1 MNAYERHQRYIRDYV
16 LYYGR
21 GKLPAVPQKPTKSD
35 YDILKQQYR
44 FIRTEEDDRADD
56 SREAWEK
63 RLARRY
69 YERLYRE
76 YCIAD
81 LTRYREGQVG
91 MRWRVEK
98 EVIIG
103 KGQFICGNKHCE
115 AKEDL
120 KSYEVNFQYA
130 EAGETKNALVKLRLC
145 LPCAYKLN
153 YKKEQQKKKEEKK
166 RKRKVEKEERKLRK
180 KMKKEGREDE
190 LDEMERKKARE
201 AEELAEQE
209 RIEREEKE
217 KAERE
222 AEKAKNVWKKDA
234 QVEQTKNRSEEFE
247 DYFRGLFP

>member
-1 MNAYERHQRYIRDYV
+1 MPLHA
-16 LYYGR
+16 
-21 GKLPAVPQKPTKSD
+21 
-35 YDILKQQYR
+35 
-44 FIRTEEDDRADD
+44 
-56 SREAWEK
+56 
-63 RLARRY
+63 
-69 YERLYRE
+69 
-76 YCIAD
+76 
-81 LTRYREGQVG
+81 
-91 MRWRVEK
+91 
-98 EVIIG
+98 
-103 KGQFICGNKHCE
+103 GQFICGNKHCE

-145 LPCAYKLN
+145 PPCAYKLN

-166 RKRKVEKEERKLRK
+166 RKRKVDKEERKLRK

-190 LDEMERKKARE
+190 LDELERKKARE

-247 DYFRGLFP
+247 GACFFPEHAHDTQHRTRAHYEPSLLCGVCRLLPRTVPMRRTRLSHDTHMALIKTREKRKGGKGGGGYNPGVGRKKHAARVMSSSC